1 MVTILLNDQRVKL
14 TEQSSVADVLQKYN
28 YANGFFAVAL
38 NSMVIRQDEYKKI
51 ILKNEDVLEIIVPM
65 QGG

>member
-1 MVTILLNDQRVKL
+1 MVTILLNDQRIKL

-28 YANGFFAVAL
+28 YANDCFAVAL
-38 NSMVIRQDEYKKI
+38 NSKIIRQDEYNKI
-51 ILKNEDVLEIIVPM
+51 VLNNEDVLEIIVPM